1 MAYKSVRTLLIEDYD
16 TNRFIPANHRTFIEN
31 VPPQLLGSGTHA
43 KLQQSIDKY
52 NIINQIFTRYNTQI
66 YSIYDVFKKL
76 IYVDCIQPL
85 QVSGT
90 ILNFDFCTGGSFV
103 WNSVFKSYYDRTD
116 IMSEYEKSAIHNTY
130 IDLYNYVTFNNK
142 RDFNLFISRLNDMI
156 YQKVEELK
164 IEHVL
169 IANNLN
175 NIQYNKI
182 DLDNST
188 IFKIYLIFNNQGTL
202 INCELLNIYL
212 YNINHIDAIEDD
224 DNDDYDGVDQKI
236 VDLKYL
242 KDENN
247 NLNIYGLYIFNY
259 ISKTSRKP
267 VRNDY
272 DIYNVREQIF
282 DKYILLD
289 QRLDYVEFEFIDKT
303 KLKILYYLLNY
314 YKHTFKSKKLFDKYF
329 IKNIKKKIFNETE
342 NIKIFENILRYYLIE
357 KFRPYINF
365 IILLINDD
373 LVRARLPRLFAVGG
387 DCCRRYKN
395 DLSKT
400 EDIDTKLYLDDKS
413 QLSQVESIIV
423 KRVNQLIAFFI
434 VNKDTIINM
443 SELLGYLSSNGYDQ
457 DYISIDPS
465 GNLIFTYCDADKRIQ
480 HELTYYLSDEKST
493 FFRFRHSFS
502 SVFPVDLYASD
513 FQIKNK
519 YKIYKVNDNFEIE
532 RTLYEDNEIT
542 FDMAYL
548 DVSVDIIKDVP
559 NIIRLDPEPNHVLS
573 NNLPIGRLLFL
584 IIDLINTYN
593 NDESSIMR
601 LMNGKNKKDYTR
613 FLNLV
618 KIFKAYLFTENLV
631 GTNLILDETNYSTFQ
646 FNTQSDM
653 DQVLAVQSNN
663 KALRLLLDT
672 FTDINTALS
681 DPLVSAY
688 SNYFVSDYVKRRAIN
703 KEKIIFNFDLD
714 KLKKNAKI
722 PSSYTTRSGRVVQSR
737 FGGLSR
743 TSYISSNY
751 DIKLKKSNKSHND
764 KLKQFKKLKEIKI
777 KENIQDKT
785 DELEFKKL
793 YKNEEFKILNKM
805 INTPASNNKKILKN
819 LLKSIDFNFEQ
830 KNKKSASR
838 RVRTSD
844 LTVNS
849 RSL

>member
-1 MAYKSVRTLLIEDYD
+1 MAYKSVRTLLIEDYK
-16 TNRFIPANHRTFIEN
+16 TTEHYIPANHKTFIEN

-43 KLQQSIDKY
+43 KLQNSINKY
-52 NIINQIFTRYNTQI
+52 NIINQIFRTYNTQI
-66 YSIYDVFKKL
+66 YSIYDIFKRL

-85 QVSGT
+85 QTNGT
-90 ILNFDFCTGGSFV
+90 ILNFDFCIGGSFI
-103 WNSVFKSYYDRTD
+103 WNSVFKSYYDSD

-130 IDLYNYVTFNNK
+130 VDLYNYVTFNNK
-142 RDFNLFISRLNDMI
+142 RDFNLFITRLNDII
-156 YQKVEELK
+156 YQKIEELK
-164 IEHVL
+164 LEPVL
-169 IANNLN
+169 ITNNLN
-175 NIQYNKI
+175 NILYNKI
-182 DLDNST
+182 DLDNSS
-188 IFKIYLIFNNQGTL
+188 IFKINLIFNYQGTP

-212 YNINHIDAIEDD
+212 YNINRIDAIEDD
-224 DNDDYDGVDQKI
+224 DNDDYDGDDEKI

-259 ISKTSRKP
+259 ISKKSRKP
-267 VRNDY
+267 IKNDY

-289 QRLDYVEFEFIDKT
+289 QRLDTIEFEFIDKT
-303 KLKILYYLLNY
+303 KLKILYYLLHN
-314 YKHTFKSKKLFDKYF
+314 YKHSFKSKKLFDKYF

-373 LVRARLPRLFAVGG
+373 LEKARLPRLFAVGG

-400 EDIDTKLYLDDKS
+400 EDIDTKLYLDNKS
-413 QLSQVESIIV
+413 QLPQVENIIV
-423 KRVNQLIAFFI
+423 RRVNQLIAFFI
-434 VNKDTIINM
+434 VNKDIIINIPD
-443 SELLGYLSSNGYDQ
+443 LLTYLSEKGYDQ
-457 DYISIDPS
+457 DYISIDVD

-480 HELTYYLSDEKST
+480 HELTYYLSDDKST

-519 YKIYKVNDNFEIE
+519 YKIYKVNDNLEIE
-532 RTLYEDNEIT
+532 KILYEDNEIT

-584 IIDLINTYN
+584 IADLINTYN

-631 GTNLILDETNYSTFQ
+631 GNNLILDETDYSTFP
-646 FNTQSDM
+646 FNSQTDM
-653 DQVLAVQSNN
+653 NLVLAVQENN
-663 KALRLLLDT
+663 KKLRVLLDT
-672 FTDINTALS
+672 FIDISVALN
-681 DPLVSAY
+681 DPLILAY

-722 PSSYTTRSGRVVQSR
+722 PSTYTTRSGRVSKR
-737 FGGLSR
+737 TFGGIASMASIV
-743 TSYISSNY
+743 SYISHY
-751 DIKLKKSNKSHND
+751 KKSIKSQKDNQI
-764 KLKQFKKLKEIKI
+764 KFKKLEKI
-777 KENIQDKT
+777 KQIENIQDKE

-805 INTPASNNKKILKN
+805 INAPESNNKKMLKK
-819 LLKSIDFNFEQ
+819 LLKSINIDINIE
-830 KNKKSASR
+830 
-838 RVRTSD
+838 
-844 LTVNS
+844 
-849 RSL
+849 